1 MTRTKTG
8 VIMQSNFANSSLAT
22 RFLDAWADLTT
33 YFSSLTSIQWGILA
47 TCAVAFGFLCLK
59 GPGINR

>member
-1 MTRTKTG
+1 
-8 VIMQSNFANSSLAT
+8 MQSDFSNSPLAI